1 MAGKTE
7 QQARPYQFCLNRI
20 EGVLAEFNANPDLTE
35 EEQYAKAE
43 ALMASANRILIIIR
57 DAQVARARL
66 AGTATGDFTSPKD
79 PEHKV

>member
-7 QQARPYQFCLNRI
+7 QRARPYQFCLKRI
-20 EGVLAEFNANPDLTE
+20 EGVPADFNANPNLTE
-35 EEQYAKAE
+35 EERYAKAE

-57 DAQVARARL
+57 DSYITRERL

>member
-1 MAGKTE
+1 MTKKTE
-7 QQARPYQFCLNRI
+7 QQARPYQFCLNRM
-20 EGVLAEFNANPDLTE
+20 EGLLADFNANPNLTE

-57 DAQVARARL
+57 DSQITRERL